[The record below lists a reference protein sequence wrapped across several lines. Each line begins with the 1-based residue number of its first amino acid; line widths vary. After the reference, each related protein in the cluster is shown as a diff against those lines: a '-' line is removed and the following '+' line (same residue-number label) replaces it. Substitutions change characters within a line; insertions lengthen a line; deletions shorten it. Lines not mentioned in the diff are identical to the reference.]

1 MMRIRFTKRFLKDL
15 KHLSKKQPL
24 VRSDVDDFIATLGQ
38 GEHPGDRLQ
47 GTDDQ
52 AVYKARLS
60 ISGSNRG
67 KSAGYRLIYWVY
79 TAEGIVLLTIYA
91 KNERSDISANDVNDI
106 LAEALI
112 DLDIADGDDPDNL

>member
-1 MMRIRFTKRFLKDL
+1 MRIRFTKRFLKDL

-52 AVYKARLS
+52 AVYRARLS

-91 KNERSDISANDVNDI
+91 KMNGVTSA
-106 LAEALI
+106 LMM
-112 DLDIADGDDPDNL
+112 